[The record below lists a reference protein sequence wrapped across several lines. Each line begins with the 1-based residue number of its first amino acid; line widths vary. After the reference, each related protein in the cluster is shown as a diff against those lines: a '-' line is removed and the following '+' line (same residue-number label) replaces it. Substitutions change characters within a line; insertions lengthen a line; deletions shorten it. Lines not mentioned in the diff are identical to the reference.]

1 MFCTVSDMRP
11 PRPLQSLGQ
20 GVSGEV
26 LPAEADKSPSHLIYQ
41 AGQMYPADEGLQHV
55 FGIMPPGGLYCIS
68 SARLDSF
75 FKETRSPVNS
85 RPLSARKADSEP
97 LCSEPH
103 TPAGRDRGIMPL
115 LPYCPMDCGAVSRC
129 RQPNGPLLE
138 SVDQLSQAHCVA
150 VHK

>member
-41 AGQMYPADEGLQHV
+41 AGQMYPADEVLQHV
-55 FGIMPPGGLYCIS
+55 FGIIPPGGLYCIS

-85 RPLSARKADSEP
+85 RLLSAWKPDSEP
-97 LCSEPH
+97 LCSAPY
-103 TPAGRDRGIMPL
+103 AGRVKRENYAFPL
-115 LPYCPMDCGAVSRC
+115 LLPVVLRRGLTLFMAKGS
-129 RQPNGPLLE
+129 LLDP
-138 SVDQLSQAHCVA
+138 VVWPFWVYVMRLS
-150 VHK
+150 

>member
-1 MFCTVSDMRP
+1 MHSQRHAATPPTPVSWPRSIGRSP
-11 PRPLQSLGQ
+11 PGRSRQEPF
-20 GVSGEV
+20 
-26 LPAEADKSPSHLIYQ
+26 PSNLL
-41 AGQMYPADEGLQHV
+41 AGQMYPADEVLQHV
-55 FGIMPPGGLYCIS
+55 FGTIPPGGFYCIS

-85 RPLSARKADSEP
+85 RPLSARKADSGP